1 MQGFEH
7 MKKRKHKFLGSKII
21 WYTLKAIDLDC
32 GVCGLDYR
40 MYYKL
45 LVMSAWATLLTSR
58 NL

>member
-45 LVMSAWATLLTSR
+45 LVMSA
-58 NL
+58 